1 MTSQFV
7 INIEAVGRAVHEVN
21 RAYCISVGDTSQ
33 VSWEEAPQWQRD
45 SVLPQVLAVLNGA
58 TPKKLHDMWM
68 QHKKQSGWKYGPVK
82 DAEKKEHPC
91 MMPYNDLPEIE
102 KVKDMLFHS
111 TVKSV
116 MKALE
121 VNIRNGIKP

>member
-1 MTSQFV
+1 MSQFV
-7 INIEAVGRAVHEVN
+7 INIEAVARAVHEVN
-21 RAYCISVGDTSQ
+21 RAYCMSVGDNSQ
-33 VSWEEAPQWQRD
+33 VPWEEAPEWQKA

-68 QHKKQSGWKYGPVK
+68 EHKVKDGWKYGAVK
-82 DAEKKEHPC
+82 EASKKEHPC
-91 MMPYNDLPEIE
+91 LLPYKDLPEIE

-121 VNIRNGIKP
+121 VNVRSGVK